1 MFSIN
6 RIAKTLQVNVLSM
19 KRDCISI
26 IEMTLPILNRIISK
40 YFIPPLNSRLHTRE
54 YVLEP

>member
-6 RIAKTLQVNVLSM
+6 RIAKTLQVNVLS
-19 KRDCISI
+19 
-26 IEMTLPILNRIISK
+26 IEMTLPILNRLISK

-54 YVLEP
+54 YALEP